1 MYRLL
6 VDDVD
11 VVDVDVDAAAAAA
24 ALPPPPPPPCPT
36 RRLLLLLLLLLGVA
50 PDTEFRPRTVKGV
63 VGDDGDDENDDAR
76 GFDVLRNSDLDCC

>member
-11 VVDVDVDAAAAAA
+11 VVDVDVDAAAAA
-24 ALPPPPPPPCPT
+24 LPPPPPPPCPT
-36 RRLLLLLLLLLGVA
+36 RRLLLLLLLGVA

>member
-24 ALPPPPPPPCPT
+24 ALPPPPPPPPCPT
-36 RRLLLLLLLLLGVA
+36 RRLLLLLLLGVA